1 MWAHASTY
9 MLPQGSRTVFNS
21 AVILYMDAISSLVF
35 QHQLHFLFFFF
46 SLFDDSAEL
55 LWRTNVLR
63 IKRMLRH
70 HVLNERAIW
79 RSSAWSSF
87 KVHLSFTSGKEVSLR
102 VERGVCAPSQPA
114 AWISRAQALQE
125 WTFRKRRLVQRDNL
139 PALFPWDRSIVEFTL
154 ALLQENRFV
163 LFGTETM

>member
-1 MWAHASTY
+1 MRR
-9 MLPQGSRTVFNS
+9 RTCCPK
-21 AVILYMDAISSLVF
+21 ARGLYLTRQWSCIRMRYLHLYSSINCI
-35 QHQLHFLFFFF
+35 FFFL
-46 SLFDDSAEL
+46 LFDDSAEL

-87 KVHLSFTSGKEVSLR
+87 KVHLSFTSGKGVSLR
-102 VERGVCAPSQPA
+102 VERGVCALSQPA

-125 WTFRKRRLVQRDNL
+125 WTFRKRLVQRDNL